1 MQLCLH
7 CIKSQW
13 VKSTVPY
20 RCYVE
25 QRLIYQI
32 HAHATISERD
42 PCCIL
47 ITPKHKWKTRTPKLA
62 TAFIY
67 LIYKQNT
74 FLRHK
79 VIHGVANATVL

>member
-1 MQLCLH
+1 MQLYLH

-13 VKSTVPY
+13 LQSNLPY

-25 QRLIYQI
+25 LRLIYQI
-32 HAHATISERD
+32 HAHGTTSERD
-42 PCCIL
+42 PCRIQ

-62 TAFIY
+62 TAFRY
-67 LIYKQNT
+67 LIIKQNT

-79 VIHGVANATVL
+79 VIRALPNATVL